1 MRALAIAPKSY
12 RDFPDLL
19 DSMHRLRARIFR
31 DRLNWDVDVKDGR
44 EADDFDDC
52 QPTHILA
59 VTGRNTVV
67 GCARLL
73 PATGPTLLSVL
84 FPELAGCG
92 LFQPHATMIESS
104 RFCVDTTVEAE
115 RAGQALHDATW
126 TMFAAIIEWSM
137 MNGYSELITATD
149 VRIERILRRAGWPMT
164 RIGEPKRLGNTNAV
178 VGLLPTDMASFEQ
191 VRPATYVSSI
201 APLWHAA

>member
-1 MRALAIAPKSY
+1 MRALAIAPQST

-19 DSMHRLRARIFR
+19 DGMHRLRARVFGE
-31 DRLNWDVDVKDGR
+31 RLGWDVDVRNGR
-44 EADDFDDC
+44 EMDDFDGC
-52 QPTHILA
+52 QPTYILA

-73 PATGPTLLSVL
+73 PATGPTLLGKL
-84 FPELAGCG
+84 FPELHERG
-92 LFQPHATMIESS
+92 LFQPHAAMIESS
-104 RFCVDTTVEAE
+104 RFCVDTSVETG
-115 RAGQALHDATW
+115 RGGQALHDATW

-137 MNGYSELITATD
+137 THGYRELVTATD

-178 VGLLPTDMASFEQ
+178 VGLLPTDLASFEQ
-191 VRPATYVSSI
+191 VRPATYTSSI
-201 APLWHAA
+201 TPLRRAA